1 MQTGSNWDKSIS
13 SNNNLFFGE
22 AWRIANRTGSTTI
35 NNAAAYSGYRLNFEN
50 IIVGANQT
58 FTLQGSAI
66 TLFDFGG
73 QSPAVINSSNVN
85 QIINVPLV
93 FSSGNTGASLVQVNG
108 ATGGNLTFGGT
119 LSLNSNSNGNQLRIS
134 GANANTVTFG
144 GIISATGVN
153 EVVVSQGIS
162 AITVVYNAAN
172 TYSGNTFVESG
183 TLQFGTAL
191 SSAGSANSSV
201 LRLGQNTAD
210 SPAATINLAT
220 TAGGVN
226 VGSTIVI
233 RPSLSGTQGTRTL
246 SSSNTSGT
254 NTFSGTVALDAVA
267 TFISTNAGGTLAF
280 TGPALELKTFGLL
293 VNGAGNT
300 TISNVISSTGTGN
313 QLTKSGAG
321 TLTLFAANTYTG
333 GTTVSVGTLLANN
346 TTGSATGSGTVAVSS
361 GAILGGSGIISGA
374 TTISINGIH
383 TAGDAVRLANSLGT
397 GTISKETFTT
407 GITYNAGSIFEW
419 NLKGNTETSIGTRGI
434 NYDAVNTGAL
444 ATTGAGAIFRVVL
457 NAGQNFS
464 ETFWDT
470 NRTWTDIFTN
480 VGGTASTSIA
490 SIFGGG
496 IEYRNASGMLTGVPS
511 AEGSFTLSGTSLNW
525 TAVPEPSSA
534 LAGLLLATGL
544 LRRRR
549 A

>member
-50 IIVGANQT
+50 ISVGANQT

-162 AITVVYNAAN
+162 AITVDYNAAN

-201 LRLGQNTAD
+201 LRLGQNTAN

-226 VGSTIVI
+226 VGSTIGI
-233 RPSLSGTQGTRTL
+233 RPSPSGTQGTRTL
-246 SSSNTSGT
+246 SYSNTSGI
-254 NTFSGTVALDAVA
+254 NTFSGPVGLDAVA

-300 TISNVISSTGTGN
+300 TISNVISNTDGSATAGTL
-313 QLTKSGAG
+313 QKAGAG
-321 TLTLFAANTYTG
+321 TLVLSGANTFTGQVSIDAGTIRVDTTPAATGGTVFLGNGGTIGTAGSLLLGGAGGSGGGVSVVNLIAVNAGSSNNRTLGGVNTSGTTNTFSGTTFTNGGDLTITSTNSGANLAFTNASAIDLKGQNVLINGAGNTQISGAIYNSTGVGSVTKQGTGIATFSSANNSYSG
-333 GTTVSVGTLLANN
+333 GTTVSVGTLP
-346 TTGSATGSGTVAVSS
+346 
-361 GAILGGSGIISGA
+361 
-374 TTISINGIH
+374 
-383 TAGDAVRLANSLGT
+383 
-397 GTISKETFTT
+397 F
-407 GITYNAGSIFEW
+407 
-419 NLKGNTETSIGTRGI
+419 
-434 NYDAVNTGAL
+434 
-444 ATTGAGAIFRVVL
+444 
-457 NAGQNFS
+457 
-464 ETFWDT
+464 
-470 NRTWTDIFTN
+470 
-480 VGGTASTSIA
+480 AST
-490 SIFGGG
+490 
-496 IEYRNASGMLTGVPS
+496 
-511 AEGSFTLSGTSLNW
+511 
-525 TAVPEPSSA
+525 
-534 LAGLLLATGL
+534 
-544 LRRRR
+544 
-549 A
+549 